1 MNYIKHLNSI
11 FDLFHKDPNLNP
23 THISLYMALF
33 REWNKNRFADQFSI
47 SRTQLMKTAKIG
59 SKSTYH
65 RCISELDEW
74 NYIAYHPSK
83 NPHHGSEVQMA
94 NFLTDTV
101 PLEGQDNPNSDG
113 QVEHYSPNSV
123 GQVGHYS
130 PSDVPVTLYKHAN
143 MIKQINMPKQA
154 RPENYF
160 EVFNFFKNENKSETE
175 ALHFFN
181 YYQAKAWKVGDNTDM
196 KDWKAVAKSW
206 IRKSES
212 SKTFND
218 YPGTSHQDNLKT
230 NKIKDYG
237 QPL

>member
-1 MNYIKHLNSI
+1 
-11 FDLFHKDPNLNP
+11 
-23 THISLYMALF
+23 
-33 REWNKNRFADQFSI
+33 
-47 SRTQLMKTAKIG
+47 MKTAKIG

-74 NYIAYHPSK
+74 NYISYHPSK

-113 QVEHYSPNSV
+113 QVEHYSPNSG

-130 PSDVPVTLYKHAN
+130 PNDVPVTLYKHAN

-154 RPENYF
+154 MPENYF
-160 EVFNFFKNENKSETE
+160 EVFNFFKNENQSETE

-181 YYQAKAWKVGDNTDM
+181 YYQAKAWKVGNNTDM